1 MTPLEKKT
9 LCAWVSEKIDPYL
22 DGELS
27 AEESRVFDHHIDA
40 CIDCR
45 EELTLAQNVLN
56 ELRELPAQS
65 CPDRV
70 TGSLYA
76 GVETGPELTA
86 HQTVSVRRWL
96 GSWFLRPAVAGVL
109 AVIVFTT
116 MFLVGRIERGTDE
129 VTPDEV
135 ARATA
140 EVQWTLAY
148 VGNVS
153 RWTGRTFQQKVIE
166 ERVVTPMRRAVRSAL
181 DADSSPPPTPETN
194 GGSS

>member
-1 MTPLEKKT
+1 MTPIEKKT

-27 AEESRVFDHHIDA
+27 AEESRVFGRHIDA

-45 EELTLAQNVLN
+45 KELTLAQTVLN
-56 ELRELPAQS
+56 ELRGLPAQS

-76 GVETGPELTA
+76 DVQTGPELAA
-86 HQTVSVRRWL
+86 HQTVPVRHRL
-96 GSWFLRPAVAGVL
+96 GTWFLRPALAGAL

-153 RWTGRTFQQKVIE
+153 RWTGRTFQQKVLE
-166 ERVVTPMRRAVRSAL
+166 ERVVTPMRRAVYSAL
-181 DADSSPPPTPETN
+181 NAYNPPPPTPETN